1 MRIRSS
7 SEEPIGY
14 VAVSITMMDWLSQHS
29 DAISALTGI
38 CTLLVWLFYAQ
49 LLYLNFRRQRQPKII
64 INRGFGR
71 SLQARCV
78 ISNMSPEPIFI
89 EHIVAILHTDQGTIS
104 QDLIDFEVSTAK
116 EGEVSRLIETTRQGP
131 MLSGSYNH
139 IGTFQDIID
148 RVLRFHEIPSE
159 DFQSTD
165 GRTLQA
171 IELRVIA
178 VYGSEDSP
186 VGAARTFDLTTT
198 QSGETLVPTSLIT
211 RRYAS
216 RFKRRRVR
224 RWMRDLN
231 V

>member
-1 MRIRSS
+1 VCGFPFLFLVGETRERRVRSGVIRRHAAVAGEPTDPAGSISLPWIGAESGMAPSWKANAMRIRSS

-139 IGTFQDIID
+139 IGTFQDII
-148 RVLRFHEIPSE
+148 
-159 DFQSTD
+159 
-165 GRTLQA
+165 
-171 IELRVIA
+171 
-178 VYGSEDSP
+178 
-186 VGAARTFDLTTT
+186 
-198 QSGETLVPTSLIT
+198 
-211 RRYAS
+211 
-216 RFKRRRVR
+216 
-224 RWMRDLN
+224 
-231 V
+231 

>member
-1 MRIRSS
+1 
-7 SEEPIGY
+7 
-14 VAVSITMMDWLSQHS
+14 MMDWVSQNS
-29 DAISALTGI
+29 SAITALTSL

-49 LLYLNFRRQRQPKII
+49 LLYLNFKRQRQPKII

-71 SLQARCV
+71 TMQARCV

-89 EHIVAILHTDQGTIS
+89 EHIIAILHTDQGAIS
-104 QDLIDFEVSTAK
+104 RDLIDFEESTAK

-139 IGTFQDIID
+139 IGTFRDIID
-148 RVLRFHEIPSE
+148 RVLRFHGLPSE
-159 DFQSTD
+159 DFRATD

-186 VGAARTFDLTTT
+186 VGASRTFALTM
-198 QSGETLVPTSLIT
+198 SSEGEVLVPTRLDT

-216 RFKRRRVR
+216 RLKRRVVR
-224 RWMRDLN
+224 RWMREQDG
-231 V
+231 